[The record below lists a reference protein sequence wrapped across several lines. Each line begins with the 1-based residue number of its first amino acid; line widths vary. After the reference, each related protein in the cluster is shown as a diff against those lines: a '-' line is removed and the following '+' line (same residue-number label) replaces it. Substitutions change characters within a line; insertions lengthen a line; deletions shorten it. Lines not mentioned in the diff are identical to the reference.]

1 MITRAIIPRIKQLA
15 ETFPALAIVGAR
27 QSGKT
32 TLAKMCFPNHKYVS
46 LEDPDLRAFAA
57 DDPRAFLAHYSGGA
71 ILDEMQ
77 RAPELF
83 SYLQG
88 VIDAD
93 RTPGSWV
100 LTGSHHFLLLGSVSQ
115 SLAGRIAIVP
125 LAPFAYDEL
134 GGVINQNER
143 WQDAIFRGFY
153 PEVVTSGV
161 SPSDWYAS
169 YVVTFVERDVRSVL
183 NVGNLQ
189 AFERFIRMTA
199 ARSSQLLNLSSLAV
213 DCGITQPTV
222 KSWLSI
228 LQTSGLVH
236 LLKPH
241 HANYGKRLIKAPKL
255 YWNDTGLLCYLLRI
269 AEPEALT
276 THPFKGAITETY
288 VVGECL
294 KAIQNCGSLAEPF
307 FWRDSNGREVDL
319 LIDQGTLVDAMEV
332 KSSETLQSTYFS
344 GLRAYRKLAKEHCAS
359 TSLVYLGSATQQRSG
374 HNVIPWREV
383 GQQIT
388 KRIQR

>member
-15 ETFPALAIVGAR
+15 ETFPALALVGAR

-46 LEDPDLRAFAA
+46 LEDPDLRAFAT

-143 WQDAIFRGFY
+143 WQDAIFRGLY

-169 YVVTFVERDVRSVL
+169 YVVTFVERDVRS
-183 NVGNLQ
+183 
-189 AFERFIRMTA
+189 
-199 ARSSQLLNLSSLAV
+199 
-213 DCGITQPTV
+213 
-222 KSWLSI
+222 
-228 LQTSGLVH
+228 
-236 LLKPH
+236 
-241 HANYGKRLIKAPKL
+241 
-255 YWNDTGLLCYLLRI
+255 
-269 AEPEALT
+269 
-276 THPFKGAITETY
+276 
-288 VVGECL
+288 
-294 KAIQNCGSLAEPF
+294 
-307 FWRDSNGREVDL
+307 
-319 LIDQGTLVDAMEV
+319 
-332 KSSETLQSTYFS
+332 
-344 GLRAYRKLAKEHCAS
+344 
-359 TSLVYLGSATQQRSG
+359 G